1 MEKLE
6 VQRLEEKFI
15 FFK

>member
-6 VQRLEEKFI
+6 VAACAT
-15 FFK
+15 